1 MHKEEIFSLLKL
13 IEKTK
18 IIKLEEIN
26 LTDDYLPVIYFIM
39 ISYYENKI
47 CTISNMSSSNNIPFN
62 TAKRKLNNLLDSK
75 LIYKNKRIKDGKHNI
90 FLPTPS
96 LINIFEEYLNNIKNH
111 IGTNF

>member
-18 IIKLEEIN
+18 LIKLKEIYFPEN
-26 LTDDYLPVIYFIM
+26 YLSVINFIM

-47 CTISNMSSSNNIPFN
+47 CTVSNLSSSNNIPFN
-62 TAKRKLNNLLDSK
+62 TAKRKINNLLNSK

-96 LINIFEEYLNNIKNH
+96 LINIFEAYLNNIKNH